1 MRTVLV
7 SAVLVMVVAGLAGF
21 AVASEPGG
29 TAGEAGQAAASG
41 GSQGFFTAVAV
52 ACALALAIAAA
63 GCGIAQG
70 NAVAR
75 AVESIARQPE
85 AASRILTVSM
95 IGLAFIESLTIYVLV
110 VALILIYANPFI
122 QYIAG

>member
-1 MRTVLV
+1 MRTWLAL
-7 SAVLVMVVAGLAGF
+7 AVLVVVLAGT
-21 AVASEPGG
+21 ASAAEQV
-29 TAGEAGQAAASG
+29 AGEAAGAGASD
-41 GSQGFFTAVAV
+41 GSHGFFTAVAV
-52 ACALALAIAAA
+52 GCALALAIAAA

-85 AASRILTVSM
+85 ASPKILTLTM

-110 VALILIYANPFI
+110 VALILIYADPFI
-122 QYIAG
+122 QYIAR

>member
-1 MRTVLV
+1 MRTYLV
-7 SAVLVMVVAGLAGF
+7 FSILVAMLAGMAGF
-21 AVASEPGG
+21 AMAAGEPAAPGG
-29 TAGEAGQAAASG
+29 GGHAVLSG
-41 GSQGFFTAVAV
+41 GFGWFFTAVSV
-52 ACALALAIAAA
+52 ASVLGLAIAAA

-85 AASRILTVSM
+85 SASRILTASM

-110 VALILIYANPFI
+110 IALILIYANPFV
-122 QYIAG
+122 QYIVG

>member
-1 MRTVLV
+1 LV
-7 SAVLVMVVAGLAGF
+7 FLLVMVALAGLAAATEAPATG
-21 AVASEPGG
+21 AGG
-29 TAGEAGQAAASG
+29 GNPTSG
-41 GSQGFFTAVAV
+41 GSAWFFTAVAV
-52 ACALALAIAAA
+52 ASVLGLAIAAA

-85 AASRILTVSM
+85 SASRILTVSM

-110 VALILIYANPFI
+110 VVLILIYANPFV
-122 QYIAG
+122 QYFVR

>member
-1 MRTVLV
+1 MRTCLLFLVLV
-7 SAVLVMVVAGLAGF
+7 AALAGLAGF
-21 AVASEPGG
+21 AMAAE
-29 TAGEAGQAAASG
+29 QAAPAGGG
-41 GSQGFFTAVAV
+41 GSVAVAGGSGWFFTAVSV
-52 ACALALAIAAA
+52 ASVLGLAIAAA

-85 AASRILTVSM
+85 SASRILTVSM

-110 VALILIYANPFI
+110 IALILIYANPFV
-122 QYIAG
+122 QYIVG

>member
-1 MRTVLV
+1 MRTFLASVV
-7 SAVLVMVVAGLAGF
+7 VVMLVAGLAGF
-21 AVASEPGG
+21 ALAAEPGD
-29 TAGEAGQAAASG
+29 AGEAGHAAASG
-41 GSQGFFTAVAV
+41 GSQNFFTAVAV

-85 AASRILTVSM
+85 AASKILTLSM
-95 IGLAFIESLTIYVLV
+95 IGLAFIESLMIYVLV
-110 VALILIYANPFI
+110 VVLILVYADPFI
-122 QYIAG
+122 PYITG

>member
-1 MRTVLV
+1 MRTCLMLLVLV
-7 SAVLVMVVAGLAGF
+7 AALMCLAGLAMAQGQP
-21 AVASEPGG
+21 APAGGSGAGTPVGG
-29 TAGEAGQAAASG
+29 TGW
-41 GSQGFFTAVAV
+41 FFTAVSV
-52 ACALALAIAAA
+52 ASVLGLAIAAA

-85 AASRILTVSM
+85 SASRILTVSM

-110 VALILIYANPFI
+110 IALILIYANPFV
-122 QYIAG
+122 QYIVR

>member
-1 MRTVLV
+1 MRTYLLFLVLV
-7 SAVLVMVVAGLAGF
+7 AALAALAGF
-21 AVASEPGG
+21 AMA
-29 TAGEAGQAAASG
+29 AGEPAAAEGGQAGASSSSG
-41 GSQGFFTAVAV
+41 WFFTAVSV
-52 ACALALAIAAA
+52 ASVLGLAIAAA

-70 NAVAR
+70 NVVAR

-110 VALILIYANPFI
+110 IALILIYADPFVKFFV
-122 QYIAG
+122 G

>member
-1 MRTVLV
+1 LFLVLV
-7 SAVLVMVVAGLAGF
+7 AALAALAGF
-21 AVASEPGG
+21 AMA
-29 TAGEAGQAAASG
+29 AGEPAAAGSGGHVAGSG
-41 GSQGFFTAVAV
+41 GSGWFFTAVSV
-52 ACALALAIAAA
+52 ASVLGLAIAAA

-85 AASRILTVSM
+85 SASRILTVSM

-110 VALILIYANPFI
+110 IALILIYANPFV
-122 QYIAG
+122 QYIVG

>member
-1 MRTVLV
+1 MRTWLLFL
-7 SAVLVMVVAGLAGF
+7 LVMVAVAGVSMAATTDPAAG
-21 AVASEPGG
+21 AAGG
-29 TAGEAGQAAASG
+29 QGAAS
-41 GSQGFFTAVAV
+41 SSSYWFFTAVAV

-85 AASRILTVSM
+85 AASRILTLSM

-122 QYIAG
+122 QYIPK

>member
-1 MRTVLV
+1 MRTWLAF
-7 SAVLVMVVAGLAGF
+7 AVLLVVMTGMAAAEEHG
-21 AVASEPGG
+21 
-29 TAGEAGQAAASG
+29 AGEAAAAAASG
-41 GSQGFFTAVAV
+41 GSHMFFTAVAV
-52 ACALALAIAAA
+52 ACVLALAIAAA
-63 GCGIAQG
+63 GCGLAQG

-110 VALILIYANPFI
+110 VSLILIYADPFI
-122 QYIAG
+122 RYIAG

>member
-1 MRTVLV
+1 MRKWLLLLIVL
-7 SAVLVMVVAGLAGF
+7 AALTGLA
-21 AVASEPGG
+21 
-29 TAGEAGQAAASG
+29 AAAEPPGSG
-41 GSQGFFTAVAV
+41 AAHGEEAQGNGSGNSAWFFTAVAV
-52 ACALALAIAAA
+52 ASVLGLAIAAA

-85 AASRILTVSM
+85 SANRILTLSM

-110 VALILIYANPFI
+110 VALILIYANPFVA
-122 QYIAG
+122 YVVG

>member
-1 MRTVLV
+1 MV
-7 SAVLVMVVAGLAGF
+7 AVLGPVGL
-21 AVASEPGG
+21 AVASGDP
-29 TAGEAGQAAASG
+29 AAG
-41 GSQGFFTAVAV
+41 GSQGGMSASSAWFFTAVSVAAV
-52 ACALALAIAAA
+52 LGLAVAAA

-85 AASRILTVSM
+85 SASKILTVSM

-110 VALILIYANPFI
+110 IALILIYANPFVG
-122 QYIAG
+122 YFVG

>member
-1 MRTVLV
+1 M
-7 SAVLVMVVAGLAGF
+7 MVALAGLAS
-21 AVASEPGG
+21 AAEAPATDAGG
-29 TAGEAGQAAASG
+29 GQATSG
-41 GSQGFFTAVAV
+41 GSAWFFTAVAV
-52 ACALALAIAAA
+52 ACVVGLAIAAA

-85 AASRILTVSM
+85 SASKILTVSM

-110 VALILIYANPFI
+110 VALILIYANPFV
-122 QYIAG
+122 QYFVR

>member
-1 MRTVLV
+1 M
-7 SAVLVMVVAGLAGF
+7 AAAEEHG
-21 AVASEPGG
+21 
-29 TAGEAGQAAASG
+29 AGEAAAAAASG
-41 GSQGFFTAVAV
+41 GSHMFFTAVAV
-52 ACALALAIAAA
+52 ACVLALAIAAA
-63 GCGIAQG
+63 GCGLAQG

-110 VALILIYANPFI
+110 VSLILIYADPFI
-122 QYIAG
+122 RYIAG

>member
-1 MRTVLV
+1 MRKCL
-7 SAVLVMVVAGLAGF
+7 LLMVVIVAFAGI
-21 AVASEPGG
+21 ASAAEPG
-29 TAGEAGQAAASG
+29 AGAAGAAEAGGKAADNSAW
-41 GSQGFFTAVAV
+41 FFTAVAV
-52 ACALALAIAAA
+52 ASVLGLAVAAT

-85 AASRILTVSM
+85 SANRILTLSM

-110 VALILIYANPFI
+110 VALILIYANPFVS
-122 QYIAG
+122 YIVG

>member
-1 MRTVLV
+1 M
-7 SAVLVMVVAGLAGF
+7 A
-21 AVASEPGG
+21 
-29 TAGEAGQAAASG
+29 AGEPAAAGDGGHAAASG
-41 GSQGFFTAVAV
+41 GSGWFFTAVCV
-52 ACALALAIAAA
+52 ASVLGLAIAAT

-85 AASRILTVSM
+85 SASQILTVSM

-110 VALILIYANPFI
+110 IALILIYANPFV
-122 QYIAG
+122 QYIVG

>member
-1 MRTVLV
+1 AHGGARDG
-7 SAVLVMVVAGLAGF
+7 SAM
-21 AVASEPGG
+21 
-29 TAGEAGQAAASG
+29 
-41 GSQGFFTAVAV
+41 FFTAVAV
-52 ACALALAIAAA
+52 ASVLALAIAAA
-63 GCGIAQG
+63 GCGLAQG

-110 VALILIYANPFI
+110 VALILIYADPFV
-122 QYIAG
+122 QFFVR

>member
-1 MRTVLV
+1 MRTGLLLVLGV
-7 SAVLVMVVAGLAGF
+7 IVLASF
-21 AVASEPGG
+21 AMG
-29 TAGEAGQAAASG
+29 AGEPAPAGAQG
-41 GSQGFFTAVAV
+41 GMSPSSAWFFTAVSVAAV
-52 ACALALAIAAA
+52 LGLAVAAA

-85 AASRILTVSM
+85 SASRILTVSM

-110 VALILIYANPFI
+110 ISLILIYANPFVS
-122 QYIAG
+122 YFVR

>member
-1 MRTVLV
+1 MRMCLLFLFLV
-7 SAVLVMVVAGLAGF
+7 AALAALAGF
-21 AVASEPGG
+21 AMA
-29 TAGEAGQAAASG
+29 AGEPVAAGGGGHAAVSG
-41 GSQGFFTAVAV
+41 GSGWFFTAVSV
-52 ACALALAIAAA
+52 ASVLGLAIAAA

-110 VALILIYANPFI
+110 IALILIYANPFV
-122 QYIAG
+122 QYIVW